1 MNIADIILIIL
12 LVANL
17 FLMLSLIIC
26 FNKDEK

>member
-12 LVANL
+12 LFANL

-26 FNKDEK
+26 LNKDEN